1 MAVGEGKSTA
11 VMPRV
16 GRLTRQASAKDS
28 VPFLALWVRRMP
40 DHRTRKW
47 TKDGGRKTEEVG
59 KIDFDQGIEQS
70 KMGSQ
75 ARGIHTRLVIATL
88 PDILLPFL
96 DSFDWESSELRIGVV
111 AGAYDFVEIGRGC
124 VDCWKDI
131 GLRSNPTMS
140 KVSFQIAIKS

>member
-1 MAVGEGKSTA
+1 
-11 VMPRV
+11 
-16 GRLTRQASAKDS
+16 
-28 VPFLALWVRRMP
+28 MP

-59 KIDFDQGIEQS
+59 KIDFNQGIEQS

-96 DSFDWESSELRIGVV
+96 DSFD
-111 AGAYDFVEIGRGC
+111 
-124 VDCWKDI
+124 
-131 GLRSNPTMS
+131 
-140 KVSFQIAIKS
+140 